1 MMKKEKKIVL
11 TTLTMLFSFA
21 LLAGGAGCKKEKE
34 PEPTVEYTFT
44 VSQETLTLNLFEE
57 AEVGAIAKQDG
68 AIVKDAKI
76 EWSSS
81 ADSVATVSDG
91 LVEAVS
97 CGNAE
102 ITATWE
108 GKTATCSVVVEDD
121 GSKPILQV
129 SEAEIGLQLL
139 MTDAP
144 YKVRPNVFFKDENH
158 NTSSATFTYS
168 IAENEQ
174 SVATVNAEGYV
185 TPVGVGTATLTVS
198 AEWKGYSEGMK
209 KDVEI
214 TVANHVQTSIVSDVT
229 NLSLF
234 NGTIGGQSYSNT
246 TTYTGAV
253 QLNGEAVEN
262 TELVWHST
270 NESVAT
276 VVDGV
281 VTALTEGETQIYY
294 TYNDGEKDYLSDYVK
309 VRTFPVQLALAESL
323 GEIVL
328 IRNASAVATDYVLD
342 YDAFDAQ
349 ASTVTKAITAN
360 GAQLSASYDKTN
372 KQLILSNADVQ
383 ENITEQE
390 GGEYDLTIYTQENVY
405 YDVKVMIISREITT
419 KAGLTA
425 FFNSYTEGA
434 TEDSESNVTY
444 GTYVTLGADI
454 EDFTRNKAIQTD
466 LTTFF
471 KGTFD
476 GRGHAIK
483 IDQSEEMWYKWGFFG
498 HDIGTGAVV
507 KNTAFIGLLK
517 NSSSG
522 GGLARVLAGTVDNC
536 YVELTMNGSDNAQGG
551 ICFKNAG
558 TITNTIVNVT
568 SSASTDTSNKA
579 TLCNTGAAGS
589 NTDFKTCFSIGIEGK
604 VVFSA
609 SAAEKTDNL
618 AFNADAL
625 KTLIGTAL
633 PTSYNSYWTYTTSG
647 LSFGTTQVLAFTVE

>member
-11 TTLTMLFSFA
+11 TTLTMLFGFA
-21 LLAGGAGCKKEKE
+21 LLAGGAGCKT
-34 PEPTVEYTFT
+34 TVEYTFT
-44 VSQETLTLNLFEE
+44 VSQESLTLNLFEE
-57 AEVGAIAKQDG
+57 AEVEAIAKQDG

-102 ITATWE
+102 ITATWQ

-129 SEAEIGLQLL
+129 SESEIGLQLL
-139 MTDAP
+139 MTDKP
-144 YKVRPNVFFKDENH
+144 YKIIPNVFFKDENH
-158 NTSSATFTYS
+158 NTSSATFIYS

-198 AEWKGYSEGMK
+198 AQWKGYSEGMK

-214 TVANHVQTSIVSDVT
+214 TVANHVETSITANVT
-229 NLSLF
+229 DLSLF
-234 NGTIGGQSYSNT
+234 NGTIDGQSYSNT

-253 QLNGEAVEN
+253 QLNGEPVAN
-262 TELVWHST
+262 AELEWHST
-270 NESVAT
+270 NENVAT
-276 VVDGV
+276 VEEGV
-281 VTALTEGETQIYY
+281 VAALVEGETQIYY

-309 VRTFPVQLALAESL
+309 VRTFPVQLTLTESL

-328 IRNASAVATDYVLD
+328 IRNANAVTTDYVLS
-342 YDAFDAQ
+342 YDEFAEQ
-349 ASTVTKAITAN
+349 ASTVTKAVTAT
-360 GAQLSASYDKTN
+360 GEQIRASYDKTN
-372 KQLILSNADVQ
+372 KQLTINHEDVQ
-383 ENITEQE
+383 DVIAPQD
-390 GGEYDLTIYTQENVY
+390 GGEYALTIYTEEKVQ
-405 YDVKVMIISREITT
+405 YDVKAMIISREITT

-425 FFNSYTEGA
+425 FFDSYTEGA
-434 TEDSESNVTY
+434 TTDSEANVTY

-454 EDFTRNKAIQTD
+454 DGFTRNKAIQTEK
-466 LTTFF
+466 TTFF

-483 IDQSEEMWYKWGFFG
+483 IDQSQEMWYTWGFFG
-498 HDIGTGAVV
+498 RDIGTGAVV

-517 NSSSG
+517 NSKSG
-522 GGLARVLAGTVDNC
+522 GGLAHVLAGTVDNC
-536 YVELTMNGSDNAQGG
+536 YIELTLNGSTNAQGG
-551 ICFKNAG
+551 VCYMNDG

-568 SSASTDTSNKA
+568 ASASTKTDNKA
-579 TLCNTGAAGS
+579 TICYQDRSKGADL
-589 NTDFKTCFSIGIEGK
+589 TTCFSIGVTDKIIYSEAKTKDSTKLALDANGLK
-604 VVFSA
+604 
-609 SAAEKTDNL
+609 EK
-618 AFNADAL
+618 
-625 KTLIGTAL
+625 IGTSL
-633 PTSYNSYWTYTTSG
+633 PASYNTYWTLTESA
-647 LSFGTTQVLAFTVE
+647 LSFGATQVLTFTIAQS